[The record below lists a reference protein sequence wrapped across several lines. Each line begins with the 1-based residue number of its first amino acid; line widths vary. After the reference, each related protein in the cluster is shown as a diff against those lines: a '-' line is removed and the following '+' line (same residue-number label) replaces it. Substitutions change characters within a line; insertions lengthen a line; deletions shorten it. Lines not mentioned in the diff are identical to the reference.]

1 MVTWGVI
8 KETGL
13 LQAGGE
19 YGAQVRNGGHP
30 WAWRIVKA
38 GTLHWVGQSAGAG
51 RGNESWA
58 KMHKDLSKEDI
69 LHS

>member
-19 YGAQVRNGGHP
+19 YGAQVRNEGIHGHGG
-30 WAWRIVKA
+30 
-38 GTLHWVGQSAGAG
+38 
-51 RGNESWA
+51 
-58 KMHKDLSKEDI
+58 
-69 LHS
+69 